1 MASNLLLKQLKPK
14 IKDLDFS
21 QALKSTVLNA
31 KPSKN
36 VVVKSCRVRIAAV
49 CNRTVGSK
57 YFFV

>member
-14 IKDLDFS
+14 IK
-21 QALKSTVLNA
+21 ALKSTVLNA